1 MAFDK
6 GNRPEGG
13 FKKRGGGRRR
23 KKFVYSVV
31 KKTMQSTTRM

>member
-13 FKKRGGGRRR
+13 FKK
-23 KKFVYSVV
+23 YACSAV
-31 KKTMQSTTRM
+31 KKIMRLTTKM